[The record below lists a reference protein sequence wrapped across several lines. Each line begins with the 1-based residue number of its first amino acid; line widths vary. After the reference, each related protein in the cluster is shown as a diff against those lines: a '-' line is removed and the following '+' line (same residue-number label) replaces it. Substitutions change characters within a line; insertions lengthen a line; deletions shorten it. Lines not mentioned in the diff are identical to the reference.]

1 VLASSFD
8 RGIAFEMALHAHGIV
23 ARRWQ
28 FREIHNRVGGVHVR
42 SAWSVTAFTAYARIC
57 KQRTIVGRPSLAKP
71 SYRSECQSAQR
82 TQHVQLFIDFSSSES
97 TLLLD
102 RIHKNPPLNCGMREH
117 GSYHLELRF
126 VADAISQFVADTMN
140 QHDWQLIGA
149 IIGDRDSIV
158 STRQAKAWDNLS
170 HPRAARIIPSI
181 FMRIPHISKRGR
193 PICPRSTGTI
203 TSSKLLILGWLNE
216 RPSWNSTCT

>member
-1 VLASSFD
+1 LREVPYLRCQPECSTGHSLKDCRRA
-8 RGIAFEMALHAHGIV
+8 GIRIGAC
-23 ARRWQ
+23 Q
-28 FREIHNRVGGVHVR
+28 FFR
-42 SAWSVTAFTAYARIC
+42 SR
-57 KQRTIVGRPSLAKP
+57 
-71 SYRSECQSAQR
+71 
-82 TQHVQLFIDFSSSES
+82 
-97 TLLLD
+97 
-102 RIHKNPPLNCGMREH
+102 
-117 GSYHLELRF
+117 LELRF

-140 QHDWQLIGA
+140 QHDWQLIVA

-181 FMRIPHISKRGR
+181 FMRIPHISERGR